1 MNECNRWHFA
11 HVGAPWKYSKCSR
24 QSWYDM
30 TWWTLH
36 KCVAKELLVMAWALP
51 PQTRF
56 KGESVASELFKFLLD
71 TVWMSRWC
79 FTDLVEEASGN
90 VSVSRLWYWSVK
102 VQPGANHAVWWYTSI
117 LCIHASTITPQVA
130 LWCLS
135 LHLLEKWPQIWIL
148 VLAWESASGNCI
160 LQVTSKSPKSLLSM
174 PLIASADK
182 PVKLTTSW
190 YAKAGS
196 QVRLF
201 KWQLQ
206 TSECNRLYCA
216 HAGESCRWVRGSLMH
231 FDRMS
236 CWRFAHLSDEA
247 HCNLSASRIESWLV
261 QAQPGAN
268 YVVSWYSSILPKH
281 WSMEMPNL
289 SNGHGELNCTSMNL
303 LWKVADMACCVASLN
318 ILRQNMP
325 VLVMMEPSSHLAW
338 TSESYMLRSW
348 IIILTM

>member
-1 MNECNRWHFA
+1 MNATDGILRMLA
-11 HVGAPWKYSKCSR
+11 HHESI
-24 QSWYDM
+24 QSAQGKVDTIWLDGLF
-30 TWWTLH
+30 TN
-36 KCVAKELLVMAWALP
+36 ALQRNCWSWLGHCLP
-51 PQTRF
+51 KLGF
-56 KGESVASELFKFLLD
+56 NNESLASELFKFLLD

-79 FTDLVEEASGN
+79 FTDLVEEACGN

-135 LHLLEKWPQIWIL
+135 LHLLEKGPQIWLL

-216 HAGESCRWVRGSLMH
+216 HAGESCRWVKGSLLH
-231 FDRMS
+231 FVRMS
-236 CWRFAHLSDEA
+236 CWRFAHLSDETQ
-247 HCNLSASRIESWLV
+247 CNLSALRIESWLV

-268 YVVSWYSSILPKH
+268 YVVS
-281 WSMEMPNL
+281 
-289 SNGHGELNCTSMNL
+289 
-303 LWKVADMACCVASLN
+303 
-318 ILRQNMP
+318 
-325 VLVMMEPSSHLAW
+325 
-338 TSESYMLRSW
+338 
-348 IIILTM
+348 

>member
-56 KGESVASELFKFLLD
+56 NDESLASELFKFLWD
-71 TVWMSRWC
+71 TVWLSRWC
-79 FTDLVEEASGN
+79 FTDLVEEACGN
-90 VSVSRLWYWSVK
+90 VSVSRLWCWSVK

-135 LHLLEKWPQIWIL
+135 LHLLEKWPQIWVL

-216 HAGESCRWVRGSLMH
+216 HAGDSCRWVKGSLGSSSGNCAATQGRRICRCLLWCSH
-231 FDRMS
+231 HHCACDVSTFDLMADNARMIILDTKFGNYRWFGNFWLGICF
-236 CWRFAHLSDEA
+236 CWRTGRKPL
-247 HCNLSASRIESWLV
+247 
-261 QAQPGAN
+261 
-268 YVVSWYSSILPKH
+268 
-281 WSMEMPNL
+281 L
-289 SNGHGELNCTSMNL
+289 SNWHHALAYMWPVTCYNL
-303 LWKVADMACCVASLN
+303 L
-318 ILRQNMP
+318 QN
-325 VLVMMEPSSHLAW
+325 AFAG
-338 TSESYMLRSW
+338 
-348 IIILTM
+348 

>member
-1 MNECNRWHFA
+1 MNPIISMASNTSA
-11 HVGAPWKYSKCSR
+11 HPDTLGALWCAIHAPSWCSFHCIHGNEFCYLWNSR
-24 QSWYDM
+24 SAARY
-30 TWWTLH
+30 
-36 KCVAKELLVMAWALP
+36 
-51 PQTRF
+51 
-56 KGESVASELFKFLLD
+56 LLD
-71 TVWMSRWC
+71 TVWLSRWC
-79 FTDLVEEASGN
+79 FTDLVEEACGN

-102 VQPGANHAVWWYTSI
+102 VQPGANHAVWRYTSI

-135 LHLLEKWPQIWIL
+135 LHLLEKWPQIWVL

-216 HAGESCRWVRGSLMH
+216 HAGESCRWVKGSLLH
-231 FDRMS
+231 FVRMS

-247 HCNLSASRIESWLV
+247 HCNLSALRIESWLV

-281 WSMEMPNL
+281 WSMAMPNL

-318 ILRQNMP
+318 VLRQNMP
-325 VLVMMEPSSHLAW
+325 VLVMMESSSHLAW

-348 IIILTM
+348 IVRPTM

>member
-56 KGESVASELFKFLLD
+56 NDEPLASELFKFLLD
-71 TVWMSRWC
+71 TVWLSRWC
-79 FTDLVEEASGN
+79 FTDLVEEACGN
-90 VSVSRLWYWSVK
+90 VSVSRLWCWSVK
-102 VQPGANHAVWWYTSI
+102 VQPGANHAIWWYTSI

-135 LHLLEKWPQIWIL
+135 LHLLEKWPQIWVL

-182 PVKLTTSW
+182 PVSAYNIVVCEGW
-190 YAKAGS
+190 
-196 QVRLF
+196 V
-201 KWQLQ
+201 
-206 TSECNRLYCA
+206 TSEIIQMTTADVWMQQIVLCT
-216 HAGESCRWVRGSLMH
+216 
-231 FDRMS
+231 
-236 CWRFAHLSDEA
+236 CWR
-247 HCNLSASRIESWLV
+247 V
-261 QAQPGAN
+261 MQVGKGQP
-268 YVVSWYSSILPKH
+268 
-281 WSMEMPNL
+281 
-289 SNGHGELNCTSMNL
+289 
-303 LWKVADMACCVASLN
+303 
-318 ILRQNMP
+318 RFQF
-325 VLVMMEPSSHLAW
+325 
-338 TSESYMLRSW
+338 R
-348 IIILTM
+348 